1 MKRRRVNGVEINGVE
16 IDGWR
21 GGRRDDQ
28 HKFRTGFATE
38 YRATR
43 SELRLHVQASLAGG
57 CTRVWIRTGSSNV
70 ALASDLDTFAALVDD
85 LDCPIELISTDGDRS
100 VPSEVRAATVATICA
115 SANVTRWY
123 SQNYNDDGRA
133 HPKLRP
139 YPIGLDLHTVR
150 SPHLDTPS
158 KILEA
163 MRAALAAAPR
173 TKELKIYCDVKARG
187 TDRFGG
193 HRRLV
198 VELLNAAPHGVV
210 QEARVTVE
218 AAWREYARHQ
228 FVVCPPG
235 NGRDTHRCWEVLAL
249 GSIPIVVSSRLDALY
264 APLPVIILDDW
275 MDMCDPSRLEGWKT
289 QAAAKRGN
297 VDPFRAAR

>member
-1 MKRRRVNGVEINGVE
+1 MAWRSMAWRSMDGVE
-16 IDGWR
+16 
-21 GGRRDDQ
+21 DDAMIQ

-43 SELRLHVQASLAGG
+43 GELRLHVQASLAGG
-57 CTRVWIRTGSSNV
+57 CMRVWIRTGSSNV

-85 LDCPIELISTDGDRS
+85 LDCEIELISTDGDRS

-123 SQNYNDDGRA
+123 SQNYDDDGHA

-139 YPIGLDLHTVR
+139 YPIGLDLHTLR
-150 SPHLDTPS
+150 SPHLDTPA
-158 KILEA
+158 KIYAA
-163 MRAALAAAPR
+163 MRAALAAAPP
-173 TKELKIYCDVKARG
+173 KELKIYCDVKARG

-193 HRRLV
+193 HRSLV
-198 VELLNAAPHGVV
+198 VELLNAAPHGFV
-210 QEARVTVE
+210 QDARVSVE
-218 AAWREYARHQ
+218 VAWREYARHQ

-235 NGRDTHRCWEVLAL
+235 NGRDTHRVWEVLAL

-264 APLPVIILDDW
+264 TDLPIVILDDW
-275 MDMCDPSRLEGWKT
+275 MDMCDPSRLDEWKA
-289 QAAAKRGN
+289 QADAKRGN